1 MSRSERAFTML
12 EVLAAV
18 AILGIVYTTLARA
31 AMEGLRAEGD
41 SRRRLEAS
49 LLADSQ
55 LSDIEIQIESGA
67 VPAPD
72 STEEEVEEFVVR
84 VEITPFEIPGLAD
97 PEPAAGA
104 EAPPVVLVGTGPG
117 VPETPV
123 RQIDVTVLWNDG
135 EAERSVSRRTFA
147 FDYEAVSE
155 LIQPVETGADG
166 ELDLEGLVER
176 LQELQP

>member
-1 MSRSERAFTML
+1 MSRSERAFTLL

-49 LLADSQ
+49 LLADET
-55 LSDIEIQIESGA
+55 LGDIELQIEAGA
-67 VPAPD
+67 VPAPGA
-72 STEEEVEEFVVR
+72 TEDDVDEFVVR
-84 VEITPFEIPGLAD
+84 VEVTPFEIPGLEE

-104 EAPPVVLVGTGPG
+104 AAQPIVLVGKGPG

-123 RQIDVTVLWNDG
+123 RQIDVTVVWNDG
-135 EAERSVSRRTFA
+135 ERERSVGRRTFA
-147 FDYEAVSE
+147 FDFEAVSA
-155 LIQPVETGADG
+155 LIQPLAGDENGDVDVNSLLEQV
-166 ELDLEGLVER
+166 EGL
-176 LQELQP
+176 Q